1 MGGAV
6 VLKHNVQYATRYL
19 RNVSRQVAFARAVAL
34 SKTVLHIKSDEVT
47 AMTEVFDRPTPWV
60 LNSVKTRMATISKP
74 EASVFIKTWGN
85 KGASPAEVLTPQVE
99 GGGRGFKAFE
109 GALLAGGFIYP
120 GDYVVPA
127 AGAKLDSYGN
137 PSRGQI
143 VQIMSQL
150 RVQRS
155 SGFDSFAS
163 NSAASRRSRRRQ
175 GVAYFAL
182 RWRRGKLKPGI
193 YMRKDFAHGS
203 AVKPVFLFVGTPVY
217 QSRFKFFE
225 IAQRSAERYFP
236 IYYQEAMTHALKTA
250 R

>member
-1 MGGAV
+1 MRGAR

-182 RWRRGKLKPGI
+182 RWRGGKLKPGI

-236 IYYQEAMTHALKTA
+236 IYYQEAITHALKTA